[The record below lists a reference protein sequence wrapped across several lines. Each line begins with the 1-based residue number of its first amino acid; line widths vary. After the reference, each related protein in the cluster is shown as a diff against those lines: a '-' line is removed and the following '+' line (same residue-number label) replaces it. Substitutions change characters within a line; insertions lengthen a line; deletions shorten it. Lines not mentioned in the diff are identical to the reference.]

1 MPPVRFYGE
10 CGGQLGHELTCAKR
24 LLCFVRKLQI
34 LALFEKQLFI
44 SQKEQN
50 NRTTTVNNRRT
61 VEPVPTVLVPTL
73 SEYRRTTVSQYWL
86 ETA

>member
-34 LALFEKQLFI
+34 LALFEKQPFT
-44 SQKEQN
+44 E
-50 NRTTTVNNRRT
+50 RTTTVNNRRT